1 MRAARVERSRDSPG
15 EAKQRLKPA
24 LGYNMR
30 LGRFLAVALIFALP
44 FEANGQRP
52 DSAVVRRLAERAQV
66 RFERIRKLNL
76 PQRYIGRTDQC
87 DSRIGRFCHWNS
99 PDDTLP
105 AKESRNVV
113 RGRLALLHTLDTLS
127 RRSPRDGWITGQR
140 IRYLLETGDDSTA
153 VRVAASCGA
162 EVWWCD
168 ALRGLTLHEAG
179 AGAASDSAFARALAA
194 MPSGERCRWTDMS
207 PLLDASQKKR
217 YGKIGCGS
225 NEEVAERLWWLADA
239 FFSVPGNDR
248 KSEHFARHTMAK
260 ILEPARIVYN
270 ISWANDIR
278 EMIVRYGWAR
288 FWTQGSGTHSN
299 PYGGAVSGHEASP
312 NYHFIPASLSLD
324 SLHEVSFDLDEETS
338 PERYA
343 PVVARRLTEVSPQ
356 VALFRRSDSVLVVA
370 AFDVSKRTP
379 LDTATVA
386 SALVLAPDEK
396 SAVTAVG
403 DSSRGA
409 LTALI
414 DGRPH
419 VLSLE
424 VISSRT
430 GHAAWSRDGVWLPAK
445 RAGEPSVSDILL
457 FDPGSSEVRD
467 LPQAV
472 ATALPGTDVA
482 RGRVGLYW
490 EIYGLARADS
500 ALPVKVMLTPVGR
513 NVLRRIGESIGLTE
527 RASPLNI
534 GWRDT
539 PGLGSISPRSI
550 VLDLSLVPRGRYEV
564 KVQVEPVGRGAVA
577 STKLIETR

>member
-1 MRAARVERSRDSPG
+1 MRAARVERSRYSIG

-24 LGYNMR
+24 LGYWMR
-30 LGRFLAVALIFALP
+30 LRTFFALALIFALP
-44 FEANGQRP
+44 FDANGQRS

-76 PQRYIGRTDQC
+76 PQRHIGRTDQC
-87 DSRIGRFCHWNS
+87 DARIGRFCHWNS
-99 PDDTLP
+99 EDDTIP

-113 RGRLALLHTLDTLS
+113 RERQSLLRTLDSLS
-127 RRSPRDGWITGQR
+127 QRSPRDGWITGQR

-153 VRVAASCGA
+153 VKVASACRA
-162 EVWWCD
+162 ERWWCD
-168 ALRGLTLHEAG
+168 ALQGLTLHEAG
-179 AGAASDSAFARALAA
+179 SGAESDSAFARALAA
-194 MPSGERCRWTDMS
+194 MPAGERCRWTDMK

-217 YGKIGCGS
+217 YGKVGCGE
-225 NEEVAERLWWLADA
+225 NENVAERIWWLADA

-248 KSEHFARHTMAK
+248 RSEHFARHTMAK

-288 FWTQGSGTHSN
+288 YWTQGSGTYMD
-299 PYGGAVSGHEASP
+299 PEGGPVSGHEATP

-343 PVVARRLTEVSPQ
+343 PVVAKRVTEVSPQ
-356 VALFRRSDSVLVVA
+356 VALFRRADSVLVVA
-370 AFDVSKRTP
+370 AFDLSKRKP
-379 LDTATVA
+379 FDTATVA
-386 SALVLAPDEK
+386 SALVLASNEK

-403 DSSRGA
+403 HSSRGA

-457 FDPGSSEVRD
+457 FNPVASDVRE
-467 LPQAV
+467 LPEAV
-472 ATALPGTDVA
+472 ATALPGTEVG

-500 ALPVKVMLTPVGR
+500 ALPVKVMLTPIGR

-539 PGLGSISPRSI
+539 PGLGSVSPRSI
-550 VLDLSLVPRGRYEV
+550 VLDLSLVPRGRHEV
-564 KVQVEPVGRGAVA
+564 KVQVEPSGRAAVA
-577 STKLIETR
+577 STRVIEIR